1 MLKATDVGI
10 RKWCLA
16 TGAVEQLCPS
26 GCVDMK
32 PARSGL
38 PSSSATIASSVL
50 HVHQHLHPSPDVG
63 VGMGGLLAVV
73 YESTSLMVTDP
84 VQLLWAAIGSDRC
97 VGQVGV
103 LFNY

>member
-1 MLKATDVGI
+1 MLKATDAGI
-10 RKWCLA
+10 RKWCLV
-16 TGAVEQLCPS
+16 TGAVEQRCPS

-38 PSSSATIASSVL
+38 PSSLTTVVPIVL
-50 HVHQHLHPSPDVG
+50 HAHQHLHPSPDIG
-63 VGMGGLLAVV
+63 VGMGGLLAVA

-84 VQLLWAAIGSDRC
+84 VQLLWAAIASGRC
-97 VGQVGV
+97 VGRVGV